1 MLVER
6 SLLLMVDGWVGKFGS
21 SDGRYTGIIRLMRT
35 IFASRGWSCA
45 YTLICR
51 KKVAHA
57 VMSDMMS

>member
-1 MLVER
+1 MLAER
-6 SLLLMVDGWVGKFGS
+6 SLLLMAGGWVGKFGS
-21 SDGRYTGIIRLMRT
+21 SDGQYTRITRLMRT
-35 IFASRGWSCA
+35 ILASRGWSCA